1 MHRID
6 TSTAVDGNFVDKN
19 PTLGVEGTVADAAWL
34 NAVQDEICNV
44 ITSSGASLNK
54 NSFVQLVT
62 AIDTISKNAISKQV
76 IDSDSVKETVSAGV
90 YRMSDLFTLG
100 PNFFIDES
108 FFLRVLSNDGA
119 GDVVFTLRKVGSS
132 NVIATIKTIDLSVA
146 YVSNQEF
153 RCLNKMLSSLT
164 YADDYYFA
172 IEFTGT
178 APSSYN
184 FDIEGIISKN

>member
-19 PTLGVEGTVADAAWL
+19 PTLGVEGTVVDADWL

-62 AIDTISKNAISKQV
+62 AIDTISKNAIAKQLV
-76 IDSDSVKETVSAGV
+76 DGHSIQDAVSTGVFRISDF
-90 YRMSDLFTLG
+90 FTLG
-100 PNFFIDES
+100 PGFFIDES
-108 FFLRVLSNDGA
+108 FYLKINSTDGTGNA
-119 GDVVFTLRKVGSS
+119 VFTLRKTGEA
-132 NVIATIKTIDLSVA
+132 NAIATIKTVDLSYASVNELR
-146 YVSNQEF
+146 Y
-153 RCLNKMLSSLT
+153 LNKMPSST
-164 YADDYYFA
+164 TFADNYYFA
-172 IEFTGT
+172 IEFTGNE
-178 APSSYN
+178 SSDYS

>member
-19 PTLGVEGTVADAAWL
+19 PTLGVEGTVVDADWL

-62 AIDTISKNAISKQV
+62 AIDAISKNAIAKQLV
-76 IDSDSVKETVSAGV
+76 ESQSVKEIVSTGV
-90 YRMSDLFTLG
+90 YRISDFFTLG
-100 PNFFIDES
+100 PGFFIDES
-108 FFLRVLSNDGA
+108 FYLRVTSTDGTGNA
-119 GDVVFTLRKVGSS
+119 VFTLRKTGES
-132 NVIATIKTIDLSVA
+132 NAIATIKTVDLSYA
-146 YVSNQEF
+146 SINELRY
-153 RCLNKMLSSLT
+153 LNKMASST
-164 YADDYYFA
+164 TFADDYYFA
-172 IEFTGT
+172 IEFTGDE
-178 APSSYN
+178 PSIYS